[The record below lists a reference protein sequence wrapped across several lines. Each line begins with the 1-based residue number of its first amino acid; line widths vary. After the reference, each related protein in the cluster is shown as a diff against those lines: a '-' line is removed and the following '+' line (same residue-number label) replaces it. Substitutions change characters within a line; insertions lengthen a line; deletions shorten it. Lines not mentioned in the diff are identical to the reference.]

1 MKATARIVIL
11 LLLVAFALGACNP
24 VRNIQSR
31 ERMTQLKVVVNTYR
45 KLMRWGHYDQA
56 SQYLRAHNEKGI
68 APDLKDMARYKVTSL
83 TIADQIVS
91 EAEFDAKVTAYFEF
105 YDIDT
110 GIAGTVRDEEFWWFS
125 KEDKRWYLGSPMVNF
140 SDYVR

>member
-11 LLLVAFALGACNP
+11 LLLAAFALSACNP

-56 SQYLRAHNEKGI
+56 AQYLRARDGTGI